1 MEREPS
7 YLQFGLPHCDL
18 LARSPAEALPAY
30 TITARVLHWTTAF
43 LILIM
48 IPLGVV
54 IANDWGGSRKDLL
67 YELHRS
73 LGAVLIPILVLRL
86 IYRLANPPLPLPDG
100 IPVMQRLAAFVGWA
114 ATSAYPAAIIV
125 FGWFELPPIWPA
137 NRALSEWLFS
147 VHRWIAFAIA
157 CLVVAHIA
165 AALHHH
171 FARKDRVLMRMI
183 TG

>member
-1 MEREPS
+1 MQREPS
-7 YLQFGLPHCDL
+7 YLQPGLPHCDL
-18 LARSPAEALPAY
+18 LARSPATAL
-30 TITARVLHWTTAF
+30 
-43 LILIM
+43 LILFM
-48 IPLGVV
+48 VPLGVA
-54 IANDWGGSRKDLL
+54 IANDWGGSQKDLL
-67 YELHRS
+67 YDLHRS
-73 LGAVLIPILVLRL
+73 LGAVLIPILALRL
-86 IYRLANPPLPLPDG
+86 IYRLANPPLPLPDV
-100 IPVMQRLAAFVGWA
+100 IPAMQRRAADMTHWIAQPLVGWA
-114 ATSAYPAAIIV
+114 ATSAYPAAIMV